1 MWFLRDVRVTLRMLL
16 KTPVAAVAAVT
27 TLALAVGATSAL
39 FGIVDTVLLR
49 SLPYREA
56 DRLVAIWGTD
66 RNSSDSL
73 FQPSVADLLRAK
85 QLVPSSFVERW
96 RKSSTSFERIAAYQA
111 GLMSAGVVDPERL
124 YSGFVTADFFSCL
137 SAEPILGRT
146 FAASDM
152 VPGADNVVVLGGG
165 AWRRSFA
172 ADPQIVGKTVTLDRS
187 SYTVIGVMP
196 DRFEAIL
203 PNLSPEIGAWV
214 PISRAYRRGRNWAL
228 STAIGRLKPGV
239 SLKEAQ
245 AEMSAIATN
254 LAREG
259 RPFEGHG
266 VNLVGLRDQV
276 TGDARPALLT
286 EFGLAACVLLIACA
300 NLAGLTLARA
310 TSRERELGIRS
321 ALGAS
326 RSAMLGHVFTEC
338 ML

>member
-1 MWFLRDVRVTLRMLL
+1 
-16 KTPVAAVAAVT
+16 
-27 TLALAVGATSAL
+27 
-39 FGIVDTVLLR
+39 
-49 SLPYREA
+49 
-56 DRLVAIWGTD
+56 
-66 RNSSDSL
+66 
-73 FQPSVADLLRAK
+73 
-85 QLVPSSFVERW
+85 
-96 RKSSTSFERIAAYQA
+96 
-111 GLMSAGVVDPERL
+111 
-124 YSGFVTADFFSCL
+124 
-137 SAEPILGRT
+137 
-146 FAASDM
+146 M
-152 VPGADNVVVLGGG
+152 VPGADNAVVLGGG

-172 ADPQIVGKTVTLDRS
+172 ADRQIVGKTVTLDGS
-187 SYTVIGVMP
+187 SYTVIGVMS

-239 SLKEAQ
+239 SLKKAQ
-245 AEMSAIATN
+245 AEMSAIAAN

-276 TGDARPALLT
+276 TGDARPALLA
-286 EFGLAACVLLIACA
+286 EFGLAVCVLLIACA

-326 RSAMLGHVFTEC
+326 RSAMLRHVLTEC
-338 ML
+338 VLISLTGGTIGLYFRFGLLARSFYSILGASLGWNKCISTLH